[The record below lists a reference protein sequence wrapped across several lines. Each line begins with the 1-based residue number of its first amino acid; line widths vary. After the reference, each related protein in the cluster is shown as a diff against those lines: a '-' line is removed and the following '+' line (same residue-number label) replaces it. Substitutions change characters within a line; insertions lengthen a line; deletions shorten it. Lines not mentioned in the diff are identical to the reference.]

1 MEDDPKDI
9 LSPLL
14 SKPQIQKQVERLKHV
29 VDEAKKRVDFT
40 IANDADIIKAINC
53 VERFLRKKRRVCYGG
68 QAINA
73 LLPKGR
79 KFYDEKYTIP
89 DYDFFSPDM
98 EGDVSELI
106 SDLER
111 EGFEDI
117 SKKLSV
123 HDGTIKVYVN
133 YVPVA
138 DCSDMNKDMFALV
151 QRRAKVVDG
160 ILYCDA
166 DLLRMM
172 MYLELSRPRGEVE
185 RWTKVFD
192 RLTLLNH
199 QYPLSG
205 CNDDIRTAPIDEGD
219 RKLLLEY
226 CVKRKLVMAGP
237 EFIEALDSDKGK
249 THIETLAK
257 RGGPVIFFSDRPK
270 MDGEDIRDILQNLHT
285 HKGRRSQ
292 IQVEETVSPSDHIF
306 NYVTVRR
313 GNERIALIFQED
325 SCHSY
330 TILKVD
336 GGAEM
341 RVGTPDLLLHLYY
354 TLLIFGKKEKGY
366 FQNSLDC
373 LVKKLYGISERAR
386 SHPTS
391 FVPAF
396 GLRCSGHQRGIATL
410 LKLKAERTERQKSKK
425 NGTSKTKNTKSNQRK
440 TRRV

>member
-1 MEDDPKDI
+1 MENDPKDI

-40 IANDADIIKAINC
+40 IASDADIIKAINC

-106 SDLER
+106 SDLEA

-133 YVPVA
+133 YVPIA
-138 DCSDMNKDMFALV
+138 DCSDMNKEMFAIV

-199 QYPLSG
+199 QYPLNQ

-237 EFIEALDSDKGK
+237 EFIEALENDKGK
-249 THIETLAK
+249 THIATLAK

-270 MDGEDIRDILQNLHT
+270 MDGEDIRDILQNLHS
-285 HKGRRSQ
+285 KGRAH

-306 NYVTVRR
+306 NYVTVRK
-313 GNERIALIFQED
+313 GSQKIALIFQED
-325 SCHSY
+325 SCHAY

-354 TLLIFGKKEKGY
+354 TLAIFGKKEKGY

-373 LVKKLYGISERAR
+373 LVKKLYHVSQRSR
-386 SHPTS
+386 SHPTA

-410 LKLKAERTERQKSKK
+410 LKLKAERTQRQKSKK
-425 NGTSKTKNTKSNQRK
+425 NTKTKTNQRK

>member
-14 SKPQIQKQVERLKHV
+14 SKPQIQRQVELLHKV
-29 VDEAKKRVDFT
+29 IKEAKKRVDYT
-40 IANDADIIKAINC
+40 IANDGDIIKAIQC

-79 KFYDEKYTIP
+79 KFYDEKFTIP
-89 DYDFFSPDM
+89 DYDFFSPAM
-98 EGDVSELI
+98 EADVEELI
-106 SDLER
+106 EDLEK
-111 EGFEDI
+111 EGFDDI

-133 YVPVA
+133 YVPIA
-138 DCSDMNKDMFALV
+138 DCSDMNSEMFSIV

-199 QYPLSG
+199 EYPMNS
-205 CNDDIRTAPIDEGD
+205 CNDDIRTVPLAEDD

-237 EFIEALDSDKGK
+237 EFVELLESDKG
-249 THIETLAK
+249 TSSMTSLAK
-257 RGGPVIFFSDRPK
+257 RGGPLIFLSDRPK
-270 MDGEDIRDILQNLHT
+270 LDGEDIRDILHNLHGT
-285 HKGRRSQ
+285 KRR
-292 IQVEETVSPSDHIF
+292 IEVEEVVSPSDHIF
-306 NYVTVRR
+306 NYVSVRR
-313 GNERIALIFQED
+313 GKERIALIFQED
-325 SCHSY
+325 SCHAY

-354 TLLIFGKKEKGY
+354 TLAIFGKKEKGY

-373 LVKKLYGISERAR
+373 LVKKLFQISQNSR
-386 SHPTS
+386 SHPTT

-410 LKLKAERTERQKSKK
+410 LKLKAERTERAKGKTASKNSKSK
-425 NGTSKTKNTKSNQRK
+425 RK

>member
-14 SKPQIQKQVERLKHV
+14 SKPQIQRQVELLHKV
-29 VDEAKKRVDFT
+29 IKEAKKRVDYT
-40 IANDADIIKAINC
+40 IANDGDIIKAIQC

-79 KFYDEKYTIP
+79 KFYDEKFTIP
-89 DYDFFSPDM
+89 DYDFFSPAM
-98 EGDVSELI
+98 EADVEELI
-106 SDLER
+106 ADLEK
-111 EGFEDI
+111 EGFDDI

-133 YVPVA
+133 YVPIA
-138 DCSDMNKDMFALV
+138 DCSDMNSEMFSIV
-151 QRRAKVVDG
+151 QRRAKVVGG
-160 ILYCDA
+160 ILYCDP

-199 QYPLSG
+199 EYPMNS
-205 CNDDIRTAPIDEGD
+205 CNDDIRTSPLAEDD
-219 RKLLLEY
+219 RRLLLEY

-237 EFIEALDSDKGK
+237 EFIELLESDKG
-249 THIETLAK
+249 TSTMNALTK
-257 RGGPVIFFSDRPK
+257 RGGPLIFLSDRPK
-270 MDGEDIRDILQNLHT
+270 LDGEDIRDILHNLHGT
-285 HKGRRSQ
+285 KRN
-292 IQVEETVSPSDHIF
+292 IEVEEVVSPSDHIF
-306 NYVTVRR
+306 NYVSVRR
-313 GNERIALIFQED
+313 GKERIALIFQED
-325 SCHSY
+325 SCHAY

-354 TLLIFGKKEKGY
+354 TLAIFGKKEKGY

-373 LVKKLYGISERAR
+373 LVKKLYQISQNSR
-386 SHPTS
+386 SHPTT

-410 LKLKAERTERQKSKK
+410 LKLKAERTEKAKGKTASRNAKSK
-425 NGTSKTKNTKSNQRK
+425 RK
-440 TRRV
+440 TRRI

>member
-1 MEDDPKDI
+1 MEDDPKEI

-14 SKPQIQKQVERLKHV
+14 SKPQIQRQIGLLHKVIK
-29 VDEAKKRVDFT
+29 EAQKRVDYT
-40 IANDADIIKAINC
+40 IANDGDIIKAIQC

-79 KFYDEKYTIP
+79 KFYDEKFTIP
-89 DYDFFSPDM
+89 DYDFFSPAM
-98 EGDVSELI
+98 EADVEELI
-106 SDLER
+106 ADLEK
-111 EGFEDI
+111 EGFDDI

-133 YVPVA
+133 YVPIA
-138 DCSDMNKDMFALV
+138 DCSDMNSEMFSIV
-151 QRRAKVVDG
+151 QRRAKVVGG
-160 ILYCDA
+160 ILYCDP

-199 QYPLSG
+199 EYPMNS
-205 CNDDIRTAPIDEGD
+205 CNDDIRTVPLAEDD
-219 RKLLLEY
+219 RRLLLEY

-237 EFIEALDSDKGK
+237 EFVELLESDRGSSTMNAL
-249 THIETLAK
+249 TK
-257 RGGPVIFFSDRPK
+257 RGGPLIFLSDRPK
-270 MDGEDIRDILQNLHT
+270 LDGEDIRDILHNLHGT
-285 HKGRRSQ
+285 KRR
-292 IQVEETVSPSDHIF
+292 IEVEEVISPSDHIF
-306 NYVTVRR
+306 NYVSVRR
-313 GNERIALIFQED
+313 GKERIALIFQED
-325 SCHSY
+325 SCHAY

-354 TLLIFGKKEKGY
+354 TLSIFGKKEKGY

-373 LVKKLYGISERAR
+373 LVKKLYQISQNSR
-386 SHPTS
+386 SHPTT

-410 LKLKAERTERQKSKK
+410 LKLKAERTEKAKK
-425 NGTSKTKNTKSNQRK
+425 GTPKNTKSKRK

>member
-1 MEDDPKDI
+1 
-9 LSPLL
+9 LL
-14 SKPQIQKQVERLKHV
+14 SKPQIQKQVELLNKV
-29 VDEAKKRVDFT
+29 ITEAKKRVDYT
-40 IANDADIIKAINC
+40 IANDADIIKAIQC

-79 KFYDEKYTIP
+79 KFYDEKFTIP
-89 DYDFFSPDM
+89 DYDFFSPEMKD
-98 EGDVSELI
+98 DVEELI
-106 SDLER
+106 ADLEK

-133 YVPVA
+133 YVPIA
-138 DCSDMNKDMFALV
+138 DCSDMNPEMFSIV

-199 QYPLSG
+199 EYPLNS
-205 CNDDIRTAPIDEGD
+205 CNDDIRTVPLAEDD
-219 RKLLLEY
+219 RRLLLEY

-237 EFIEALDSDKGK
+237 EFVELLESDKGS
-249 THIETLAK
+249 TTMSSLAK
-257 RGGPVIFFSDRPK
+257 RGGPLIFLSDRPK
-270 MDGEDIRDILQNLHT
+270 LDGEDIRDILHNLHGMR
-285 HKGRRSQ
+285 KR
-292 IQVEETVSPSDHIF
+292 IEVEEVVSPSDHIF
-306 NYVTVRR
+306 NYVSVRR
-313 GNERIALIFQED
+313 GKERIALIFQED

-330 TILKVD
+330 TMLKVD

-354 TLLIFGKKEKGY
+354 TLAIFGKKEKGY

-373 LVKKLYGISERAR
+373 LVKKLYQISQNSR
-386 SHPTS
+386 SHPTR

-410 LKLKAERTERQKSKK
+410 LKLKAERTEKAKGKSA
-425 NGTSKTKNTKSNQRK
+425 NKNTKSKRK
-440 TRRV
+440 TRRL

>member
-14 SKPQIQKQVERLKHV
+14 SKPQIQRQIELLNKVIK
-29 VDEAKKRVDFT
+29 EAKKRVDYT
-40 IANDADIIKAINC
+40 IANDGDIIKAIQC

-106 SDLER
+106 DDLEK

-133 YVPVA
+133 YIPIA
-138 DCSDMNKDMFALV
+138 DCSDMNPEMFSII
-151 QRRAKVVDG
+151 QKRAKVVGG
-160 ILYCDA
+160 ILYCDP

-172 MYLELSRPRGEVE
+172 MYVELSRPRGEVD

-199 QYPLSG
+199 EYPLNS
-205 CNDDIRTAPIDEGD
+205 CNDDIRTTPLAEDD
-219 RKLLLEY
+219 RRLLLEY

-237 EFIEALDSDKGK
+237 EFIELLESDKGS
-249 THIETLAK
+249 THLDTLAK
-257 RGGPVIFFSDRPK
+257 RGGPLIFLSDRPK
-270 MDGEDIRDILQNLHT
+270 LDGEDIRDILHNLHGS
-285 HKGRRSQ
+285 KSRK
-292 IQVEETVSPSDHIF
+292 IEVEEVISPSDHIF
-306 NYVTVRR
+306 NYISVRR
-313 GNERIALIFQED
+313 GKEKIALIFQED
-325 SCHSY
+325 SCHAY
-330 TILKVD
+330 TVLKVD

-341 RVGTPDLLLHLYY
+341 RVGTPDLLLNLYY
-354 TLLIFGKKEKGY
+354 TLMIFGKKEKGY
-366 FQNSLDC
+366 FQNSLEC
-373 LVKKLYGISERAR
+373 LVKKLYTISQNAR

-410 LKLKAERTERQKSKK
+410 LKLKAQRTEREKSKGKRSK
-425 NGTSKTKNTKSNQRK
+425 NDTKSKRK
-440 TRRV
+440 TRKL